1 MWTKAGTLATC
12 LPAVLAFLV
21 MTSLVTLGASPKQGG
36 LPPQPFFPDTVSGS
50 VILQGKPAPA
60 GAKLVACI
68 GDCGAVF
75 ESAPM
80 LLSHDGSFSGLKVD
94 PEDQRLV
101 GHQIGF
107 YLINEFGRI
116 RASETVVFQGG
127 GGNAYRDPDLS
138 PGHARAHAYSNPNPN
153 SRLAIAGRPG
163 GDGHSQIRF
172 SGGSNGGGCRG
183 FLAIPGQAP
192 GILTA
197 SPTSRGDSYG
207 E

>member
-21 MTSLVTLGASPKQGG
+21 MTSLVALGAIPKQGG

-101 GHQIGF
+101 WHQIGF

-116 RASETVVFQGG
+116 RASETVVFQG
-127 GGNAYRDPDLS
+127 AAEMHTATLTFPQAMPVPTPTPTLTPTAALPS
-138 PGHARAHAYSNPNPN
+138 PGDPVVTVIPKFVLAAGATAVVAGVFLLYLARRRA
-153 SRLAIAGRPG
+153 
-163 GDGHSQIRF
+163 F
-172 SGGSNGGGCRG
+172 
-183 FLAIPGQAP
+183 
-192 GILTA
+192 
-197 SPTSRGDSYG
+197 
-207 E
+207 